1 MEARYQL
8 RQSPLWNP
16 EILAQAWWRQKS
28 RRVPDHP
35 QSRSADTTALY
46 ASIRQ

>member
-8 RQSPLWNP
+8 RQSPSWNP
-16 EILAQAWWRQKS
+16 EILAQARQRAEIPT
-28 RRVPDHP
+28 RRP
-35 QSRSADTTALY
+35 QPRLAETTALY